1 MEKIQKFFMEKPIV
15 SGSIILAI
23 GLVIAT
29 VIGAY
34 TFVTIR
40 SFDNGLVVTGSAKTT
55 VQSDSV
61 KWTSNITRTV
71 TEGNLPDGYALMARD
86 AASVK
91 DFMTRNGIAADELEV
106 SPIFV
111 DQVYKYNDQNGPRE
125 YNLRQTVIVASKDL
139 TKVANLAKN
148 TQELINKGIVFST
161 QAPEYYYS
169 KLADLRV
176 SLLGDAIKDARA
188 RAEQLARSSGSSVG
202 SLKSASTGVVQ
213 VLSPNSVE
221 VADYGQYD
229 TSSITKDVMITVR
242 ATFVVK

>member
-1 MEKIQKFFMEKPIV
+1 MGKIEKFISEKQTVAGAIV
-15 SGSIILAI
+15 LAL
-23 GLVIAT
+23 GFVVAVI
-29 VIGAY
+29 IGAY

-71 TEGNLPDGYALMARD
+71 TEGALQDGYALLAKD
-86 AASVK
+86 AANVK
-91 DFMTRNGIAADELEV
+91 DFMKKNGIADEELDV

-125 YNLRQTVIVASKDL
+125 YNLRQTIIVSSKDL
-139 TKVANLAKN
+139 NKVGTLAKN
-148 TQELINKGIVFST
+148 TQELINKGIIFST

-188 RAEQLARSSGSSVG
+188 RAEQLARSSGSKVG
-202 SLKSASTGVVQ
+202 ALKSASTGVVQ
-213 VLSPNSVE
+213 VLAPNSVE

-229 TSSITKDVMITVR
+229 TSSVTKDVMITVR
-242 ATFVVK
+242 ATFVVR